1 MQTQHTHTH
10 VYIYIHTHVHI
21 QIHIYAYVC
30 VCICVFSQQIM
41 LTEYIIFPPTYHVT
55 EGKTRKNA

>member
-1 MQTQHTHTH
+1 M
-10 VYIYIHTHVHI
+10 YIYTYTHI
-21 QIHIYAYVC
+21 CIYKYTYMHMC

-41 LTEYIIFPPTYHVT
+41 LTEYIIFSPTYHVT